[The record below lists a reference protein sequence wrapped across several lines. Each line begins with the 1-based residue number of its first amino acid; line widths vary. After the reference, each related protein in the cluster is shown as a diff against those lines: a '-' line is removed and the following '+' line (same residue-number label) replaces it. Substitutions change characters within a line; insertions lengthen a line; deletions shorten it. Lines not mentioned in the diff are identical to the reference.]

1 MHDEA
6 TGSGDG
12 RIAAVAADPRY
23 TALVRDRARYGWR
36 LTGLVLAAYFGFI
49 LLVAFD
55 KPLLARSF
63 AGGATSL
70 GIPIGMAVIFLAIL
84 LTGLYVRRANRDY
97 DARLAALLADH
108 GA

>member
-1 MHDEA
+1 MQGV
-6 TGSGDG
+6 TPGLGDDA

-23 TALVRDRARYGWR
+23 IALVHDRARFGWT
-36 LTGLVLAAYFGFI
+36 LTALVLAAYFGFI

-55 KPLLARSF
+55 KPLLARPL

-70 GIPIGMAVIFLAIL
+70 GIPIGIAVIAFAIL

-97 DARLAALLADH
+97 DARLAALLAEH
-108 GA
+108 P

>member
-1 MHDEA
+1 MAGSADEQ
-6 TGSGDG
+6 

-23 TALVRDRARYGWR
+23 AALVRDRARFGWL

-55 KPLLARSF
+55 KPLLARPLS
-63 AGGATSL
+63 GGATSL
-70 GIPIGMAVIFLAIL
+70 GIPIGIAVIMCAIL

-97 DARLAALLADH
+97 DARLAELLKDH